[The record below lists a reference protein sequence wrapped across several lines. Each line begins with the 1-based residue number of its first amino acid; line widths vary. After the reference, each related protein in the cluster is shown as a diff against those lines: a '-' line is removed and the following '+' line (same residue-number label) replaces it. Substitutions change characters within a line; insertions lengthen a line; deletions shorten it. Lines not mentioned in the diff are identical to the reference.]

1 MAREREG
8 RVDAERTDAELLA
21 VAGEDPGAFRLLYER
36 WAEPLLAVCYRR
48 TLDPE
53 VALEL
58 VAETFAI
65 AYAKRHRFQDRGKPV
80 GAWLH
85 GIARRE
91 VARYHRRR
99 RVELRAIRRL
109 AVELPALDQASIERV
124 EELVDAA
131 RWRATL
137 DGALAR
143 LSRAERDA
151 VRLRV
156 VEQLDYPTVAARLGC
171 SEQAARTRV
180 HRGLGRLATRLE
192 GLR

>member
-1 MAREREG
+1 MG
-8 RVDAERTDAELLA
+8 NERTDAELLA
-21 VAGEDPGAFRLLYER
+21 ASGEDPRAFRLLYQR
-36 WAEPLLAVCYRR
+36 WAEPLLGFCYRR

-53 VALEL
+53 AAMEL

-80 GAWLH
+80 SAWLY
-85 GIARRE
+85 GIARNE
-91 VARYHRRR
+91 LARYHRRR
-99 RVELRAIRRL
+99 RVELRAIGRL
-109 AVELPALDQASIERV
+109 AVQLPTLDQTSIERV

-131 RWRATL
+131 WWRTTL

-143 LSRAERDA
+143 LSEGEREA

-192 GLR
+192 GSR

>member
-1 MAREREG
+1 VGE
-8 RVDAERTDAELLA
+8 DRTDAELLA
-21 VAGEDPGAFRLLYER
+21 ASGEDPGAFRLLYER
-36 WAEPLLAVCYRR
+36 WAEPLLAYCHRR
-48 TLDPE
+48 VLDPE

-65 AYAKRHRFQDRGKPV
+65 AYAKRHRFQDRGRPV
-80 GAWLH
+80 GAWLY

-91 VARYHRRR
+91 LARYRRRR
-99 RVELRAIRRL
+99 RVELRAIGRL
-109 AVELPALDQASIERV
+109 GAQVPELDQRSIERI
-124 EELVDAA
+124 EELVDAT
-131 RWRATL
+131 RWRARL
-137 DGALAR
+137 DTALAR
-143 LSRAERDA
+143 LSEGERAA

-192 GLR
+192 GER

>member
-1 MAREREG
+1 VGE
-8 RVDAERTDAELLA
+8 ERTDAELLGA
-21 VAGEDPGAFRLLYER
+21 SGKDPGAFRLLYER
-36 WAEPLLAVCYRR
+36 WAEPLLGYCYRR

-65 AYAKRHRFQDRGKPV
+65 AYAKRHRFRDRGRPV
-80 GAWLH
+80 GAWLY

-91 VARYHRRR
+91 LARYHRRR
-99 RVELRAIRRL
+99 RVELRAIGRL
-109 AVELPALDQASIERV
+109 AVQLPILDQPSIERV

-131 RWRATL
+131 WWRTTL

-143 LSRAERDA
+143 LSEAERDA

-180 HRGLGRLATRLE
+180 HRGLGRLAARLE
-192 GLR
+192 GYR

>member
-1 MAREREG
+1 VG
-8 RVDAERTDAELLA
+8 GERTDAELLA
-21 VAGEDPGAFRLLYER
+21 AAGTDPGAFRLLYER
-36 WAEPLLAVCYRR
+36 WAEPLFGFCYRR

-58 VAETFAI
+58 VAETFAV

-91 VARYHRRR
+91 LARHHRRR
-99 RVELRAIRRL
+99 RVELRAIGRL
-109 AVELPALDQASIERV
+109 AVQLPELDQASIERV
-124 EELVDAA
+124 EELVDADW
-131 RWRATL
+131 WRTKL

-143 LSRAERDA
+143 LSERERDA

-192 GLR
+192 GFR